1 MGIGDCVVVVD
12 KTNERVSL
20 LNLRAIRR
28 TCELRGTR
36 IGDEEERNW
45 ARRRGG
51 KKSEELVMANGW
63 GAQG

>member
-1 MGIGDCVVVVD
+1 MGIGDRVVVVD
-12 KTNERVSL
+12 ENNERVSL

-45 ARRRGG
+45 ARRIG
-51 KKSEELVMANGW
+51 EEARRAVIMANGW

>member
-28 TCELRGTR
+28 TCELRGKR
-36 IGDEEERNW
+36 IGDEEERN
-45 ARRRGG
+45 
-51 KKSEELVMANGW
+51 
-63 GAQG
+63 